1 MDSTGACGAPN
12 AGSNPAG
19 PAFISSRNM
28 KKKKGK
34 KQEEDMATTTFT
46 EGHVGEHEADD
57 EANSDAS

>member
-19 PAFISSRNM
+19 PALISSRNM

-34 KQEEDMATTTFT
+34 KQAEETDTNTFT
-46 EGHVGEHEADD
+46 DSQTGEHESGDAASD
-57 EANSDAS
+57 DAS